1 MELMIASVV
10 ILIVDQD
17 GIAIV
22 PKMPNCRRF
31 FACGATRRKLQKWG
45 ATFFP

>member
-17 GIAIV
+17 GIAV
-22 PKMPNCRRF
+22 F
-31 FACGATRRKLQKWG
+31 ERKSKTPI
-45 ATFFP
+45 AVDAD